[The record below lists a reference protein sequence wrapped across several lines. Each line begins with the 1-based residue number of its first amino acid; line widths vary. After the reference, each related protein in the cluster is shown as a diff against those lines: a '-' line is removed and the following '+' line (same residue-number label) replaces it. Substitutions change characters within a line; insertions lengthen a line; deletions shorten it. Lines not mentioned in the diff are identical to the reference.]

1 MSVAAMTVMVWK
13 GFSGNPNYTKTVGK
27 YFSNYPEAVEELCE
41 VTEILEEIR
50 LKVEE
55 GENYPPEMIYNLAY
69 DLGSWMCTRFEA
81 TLRVPNEYDKEK
93 FIFNQ
98 LCVRMSKDV
107 ALSLSDLFNYFD
119 PSEGQEE

>member
-1 MSVAAMTVMVWK
+1 MSVAAMIVTVWK

-27 YFSNYPEAVEELCE
+27 YFSNYPESVDELCD
-41 VTEILEEIR
+41 VVDVLESIR
-50 LKVEE
+50 LKIEE
-55 GENYPPEMIYNLAY
+55 DEKYPPEVIYNLAY
-69 DLGSWMCTRFEA
+69 DLGAWLCVKFES

-107 ALSLSDLFNYFD
+107 ASSVSDLFTYYV
-119 PSEGQEE
+119 PCAEEE